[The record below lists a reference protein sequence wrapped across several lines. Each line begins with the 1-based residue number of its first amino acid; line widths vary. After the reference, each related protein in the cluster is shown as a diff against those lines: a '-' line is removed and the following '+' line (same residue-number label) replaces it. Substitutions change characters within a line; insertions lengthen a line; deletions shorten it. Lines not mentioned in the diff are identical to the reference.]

1 MATAKLTQT
10 FINNLPVPEKGYW
23 INDEA
28 MPGLRLYV
36 GASGSKAYYISYKN
50 AKGKKDSYKIGDGES
65 KTGSEKITSKSGTIT
80 IKGVGPILA
89 PITIEITSVTAE

>member
-50 AKGKKDSYKIGDGES
+50 AKGKKDSYKIFC
-65 KTGSEKITSKSGTIT
+65 IQIQYF
-80 IKGVGPILA
+80 
-89 PITIEITSVTAE
+89 